1 MPTGVSDA
9 GTVVLTVDDVAIS
22 VWKGYEFSCNFLS
35 PTDDWWFT
43 LGDDLVG
50 PDLIRRLVPGSAV
63 KLSIDGNDQAAGYIR
78 KRSIRTG
85 RAGGTEILITGS
97 DAMWPVTESTV
108 MPGQTFPE
116 TETLGSMIERL
127 LRPFGFIIFA
137 VDNADNRNR
146 ITGAVTHAKHKDAA
160 NLRTVRLNAQKPKD
174 HETIF
179 SYLSRVAQREGMWI
193 WPSADGLGV
202 IVSKPNYD
210 QAPRYTLRHRVSG
223 AGNNILAG
231 EVFWDASDQPSYLMT
246 SATIPA
252 GDREERVVTAYTAS
266 PFESRTLVATG
277 PTGTTTTLGAIAL
290 IADKHMVEV
299 PSSTINLARQ
309 NAFASKVS
317 RPRYLR
323 DQSSQTVAQLE
334 AFTRREMS
342 LLQRRAFGAR
352 YTISGHKLD
361 GQVVGVDT
369 VIDVD
374 DDRSDLHAPMWVAGR
389 TLRRD
394 RNGGTTTELDLLP
407 LGALAF

>member
-22 VWKGYEFSCNFLS
+22 VWKGYEFACNFLS

-179 SYLSRVAQREGMWI
+179 SYLSRVAQREGLWI

-252 GDREERVVTAYTAS
+252 GEREERVVTCVMRAPTEPGAPI
-266 PFESRTLVATG
+266 PFATQ
-277 PTGTTTTLGAIAL
+277 T
-290 IADKHMVEV
+290 VEV
-299 PSSTINLARQ
+299 PESTIKLARK

-317 RPRYLR
+317 RPRFLR
-323 DQSSQTVAQLE
+323 DQSSQSLTQLE